1 MVEENISQEFRM
13 RKIEETRN
21 YSLEEIKQNELM
33 IRKHIQGYKLKTHVR
48 LDFQKKLFLFTSINA
63 LEKCWKMLFIS
74 S

>member
-1 MVEENISQEFRM
+1 MVEENISQELRL

-48 LDFQKKLFLFTSINA
+48 LDFQKKLFYLPQ
-63 LEKCWKMLFIS
+63 
-74 S
+74 